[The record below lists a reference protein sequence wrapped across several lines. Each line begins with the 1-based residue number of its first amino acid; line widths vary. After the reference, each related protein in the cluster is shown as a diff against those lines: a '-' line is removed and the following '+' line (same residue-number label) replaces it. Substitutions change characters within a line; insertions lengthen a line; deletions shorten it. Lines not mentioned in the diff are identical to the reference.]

1 MTVGPAA
8 GGDGP
13 SSGGPSSGGPSSGGP
28 FSGGPSGDVTRLT
41 APQPVAENEAASAVE
56 ACFGLRGE
64 LTRLPGEADDN
75 FLLTAADGARYVV
88 KFAHQL
94 ADPRFVDLQVRALRH
109 VEAEDPGLPVPRVI
123 PTCGGQLRAVVAK
136 GPLRGRLVHVL
147 SYLDGQLLRSVPT
160 SAALR
165 RTLGVTLARL
175 GRALRGFDDPLV
187 RRPLLWDLA
196 QLPQLR
202 PLLAER
208 PPGPGTHLL
217 DEQLTRLT
225 TEVSPRLARQRVQ
238 VVHNDFSPD
247 NVLVSAGPRAGA
259 DASAVA
265 GIIDFGDVIVT
276 ALVNDVAIA
285 ATQQLAGPEQLAADG
300 DLAGPALDLIAAYHA
315 TTPLTA
321 DELGLLPDLILGRMV
336 ARIIISEWRAARFP
350 ENRGYVLRNTPGAW
364 DHLHRLLT
372 IGAGEF
378 AARIQEAT
386 RA

>member
-1 MTVGPAA
+1 MALQRLLADRVITGPAT
-8 GGDGP
+8 GGDP
-13 SSGGPSSGGPSSGGP
+13 ASDDPAR
-28 FSGGPSGDVTRLT
+28 DVTRLT
-41 APQPVAENEAASAVE
+41 ASEPVAAAEAADAAE
-56 ACFGLRGE
+56 ACFGLRGD

-75 FLLTAADGARYVV
+75 FLLATATGAPGGTRYVV

-109 VEAEDPGLPVPRVI
+109 VEAQDPNLPVPRVI
-123 PTCGGQLRAVVAK
+123 PANDGQLRAVVAE

-147 SYLDGQLLRSVPT
+147 SYLEGQLLRSAPS

-165 RTLGVTLARL
+165 RTLGVTLSRL
-175 GRALRGFDDPLV
+175 DRALGGFDDPLI

-208 PPGPGTHLL
+208 SPGPGTRLL
-217 DEQLTRLT
+217 DKQLTRLI
-225 TEVSPRLARQRVQ
+225 TEVSPRLARQRTQ

-247 NVLVSAGPRAGA
+247 NVLVSASPSAGA
-259 DASAVA
+259 DASAVT

-276 ALVNDVAIA
+276 ALINDVAIA
-285 ATQQLAGPEQLAADG
+285 ATQQLASEQQLAADG
-300 DLAGPALDLIAAYHA
+300 DLVGPALDLIAGFHA
-315 TTPLTA
+315 KTLLTT
-321 DELGLLPDLILGRMV
+321 DELSLLPDLILGRLV

-350 ENRGYVLRNTPGAW
+350 ENRSYVLRNTPGAW
-364 DHLHRLLT
+364 EHLHRLLT

>member
-1 MTVGPAA
+1 VSA
-8 GGDGP
+8 
-13 SSGGPSSGGPSSGGP
+13 
-28 FSGGPSGDVTRLT
+28 GDVARLT
-41 APQPVAENEAASAVE
+41 APEPVAEAEAVAVVG

-75 FLLTAADGARYVV
+75 FLLAAAGGARYVV

-94 ADPRFVDLQVRALRH
+94 ADPRFADLQVRALRH
-109 VEAEDPGLPVPRVI
+109 VEMADPGLPVPRVV
-123 PTCGGQLRAVVAK
+123 PTTGGQLRAVVAQ

-147 SYLDGQLLRSVPT
+147 SYLDGELLRSVP
-160 SAALR
+160 AGAELR
-165 RTLGVTLARL
+165 RTLGRTLARL
-175 GRALRGFDDPLV
+175 GRALSGFDDPLI

-196 QLPQLR
+196 QLPQLQ

-208 PPGPGTHLL
+208 SPGPATTLL
-217 DEQLTRLT
+217 DEQLGRLV
-225 TEVSPRLARQRVQ
+225 TEVSPRLAAQRAQ

-247 NVLVSAGPRAGA
+247 NVLISPAATE
-259 DASAVA
+259 VA
-265 GIIDFGDVIVT
+265 GIIDFGDVIRT
-276 ALVNDVAIA
+276 ALVADVAIA
-285 ATQQLAGPEQLAADG
+285 ATQQLATNSDAAAG
-300 DLAGPALDLIAAYHA
+300 ADLIAPALDFIAGYHA

-321 DELGLLPDLILGRMV
+321 DELGLLPDLIVGRIV

-350 ENRGYVLRNTPGAW
+350 ANQDYVLRNTPGAW

-372 IGAGEF
+372 IGPGAF

>member
-1 MTVGPAA
+1 M
-8 GGDGP
+8 
-13 SSGGPSSGGPSSGGP
+13 S
-28 FSGGPSGDVTRLT
+28 GPSGDVTRLT
-41 APQPVAENEAASAVE
+41 ASEPVAAAEAAGAVE

-75 FLLTAADGARYVV
+75 FLLAAASGAPGGVRYVV

-109 VEAEDPGLPVPRVI
+109 IEAHDPGLPVPRVV
-123 PTCGGQLRAVVAK
+123 PTAGGLLRAVVAE
-136 GPLRGRLVHVL
+136 GPLCGRLVHVL
-147 SYLDGQLLRSVPT
+147 SYLDGQLLRSAPSSV
-160 SAALR
+160 ALR
-165 RTLGVTLARL
+165 RALGATLARL
-175 GRALRGFDDPLV
+175 GLALRGFDDPLV

-208 PPGPGTHLL
+208 SPGPGTHLL

-225 TEVSPRLARQRVQ
+225 TEVSPRLANQRTQ

-247 NVLVSAGPRAGA
+247 NVLVSADPRGGTDGA
-259 DASAVA
+259 AVT

-285 ATQQLAGPEQLAADG
+285 ATQQLAVNGQLIT
-300 DLAGPALDLIAAYHA
+300 PALDLIAGYHA
-315 TTPLTA
+315 TIPLTT
-321 DELGLLPDLILGRMV
+321 DELGLLPDLILGRIV

-350 ENRGYVLRNTPGAW
+350 ENRRYVLRNTPGAW